1 MPASES
7 ALLQALDLVTLGTGP
22 QLEALGAVRS
32 SHFSRIRSV
41 ASGKNVVGV
50 GISEKLVEGKATG
63 ESTVCFYVKKKLPPS
78 RVTGENLV
86 PQAISLPGNK
96 SVFTDVKEIGA
107 LRLEFSSK
115 ATPLQSGFSIGHVK
129 VTAGTLGAIV
139 RRGGKL
145 HVLSNSHVLAM
156 SGKAKPGDSIVYP
169 GVADGGAL
177 PANLA
182 ATLTEFAPF
191 DTSGA
196 LVNRVDA
203 AIAEIVADRL
213 GALNLAIHKA
223 SVPLGTA
230 IAKRD
235 MKLAKFGRTTG
246 KTTGRVIDVNFRFT
260 LNYPGIGSVGY
271 IDQVLCTRYTDGGD
285 SGSIVVDV
293 DTGKIVGL
301 HFAGADG
308 GSVFNPIRAVMKAL
322 GFRFV
327 SPGA

>member
-7 ALLQALDLVTLGTGP
+7 ALLQALDLVTLGSGP
-22 QLEALGAVRS
+22 QLEALGPVRS

-41 ASGKNVVGV
+41 ASNKNIVGV
-50 GISEKLVEGKATG
+50 GISEKLVEGKDTG
-63 ESTVCFYVKKKLPPS
+63 EATVCFYVKKKLPPS
-78 RVTGENLV
+78 RVNGENLV

-96 SVFTDVKEIGA
+96 AVFTDVKEIGP
-107 LRLEFSSK
+107 LRLEVTSK
-115 ATPLQSGFSIGHVK
+115 ATPLQSGFSIGHIK

-145 HVLSNSHVLAM
+145 HVLSNAHVLAM
-156 SGKAKPGDSIVYP
+156 SGKAKAGDPIVYP
-169 GVADGGAL
+169 GVADGGAV

-182 ATLTEFAPF
+182 ATLTAFVPF

-203 AIAEIVADRL
+203 AIAEIVSDRL
-213 GALNLAIHKA
+213 AAVNLAIHKA
-223 SVPLGTA
+223 GVPLGTA
-230 IAKRD
+230 VAKRN

-260 LNYPGIGSVGY
+260 LNYPGVGPVGY

-308 GSVFNPIRAVMKAL
+308 GSVFNPIRPVMKAL

-327 SPGA
+327 SPDD